1 MTTICRQFPVLVL
14 LALLTAASAPAQ
26 AGEAVVRAG
35 PGFFSVPVT
44 SVKEGR
50 FQTVIKQR
58 YDYSCGSAAV
68 ASLLTFHYEQP
79 VTEKEVF
86 LEMYEAGDKEQIRK
100 AGFSLLDM
108 KNYLKSHGVRADGF
122 KVGLDKFAKAG
133 VPAITLIE
141 TNGYR
146 HFVIIKGANDNEI
159 LVGDPALGVKIYKRA
174 EFEAIWKGIIFVI
187 RDRIKVAQS
196 HFNEQRDWRVRQKA
210 PFGTAL
216 TRDSL
221 GMFTLMLPASNEF

>member
-1 MTTICRQFPVLVL
+1 MTAICKQFPVWAL
-14 LALLTAASAPAQ
+14 LAFVAAAALPAH
-26 AGEAVVRAG
+26 AGEARVKAG

-44 SVKEGR
+44 SVKEAR
-50 FQTVIKQR
+50 FQTVIKQQ

-79 VTEKEVF
+79 VSEKEIF
-86 LEMYEAGDKEQIRK
+86 LEMYEAGDKERIRK

-122 KVGLDKFAKAG
+122 KLDLDKFAKAG

-146 HFVIIKGANDNEI
+146 HFVILKGANDNEI
-159 LVGDPALGVKIYKRA
+159 LVGDPALGVMIYKRA
-174 EFEAIWKGIIFVI
+174 ELEAIWKGIIFVI
-187 RDRIKVAQS
+187 RDRIKVGRS

-221 GMFTLMLPASNEF
+221 GMFTLMLPAANEF

>member
-1 MTTICRQFPVLVL
+1 MTAIRGQFSLWAL
-14 LALLTAASAPAQ
+14 LALAVAVALPAQ
-26 AGEAVVRAG
+26 AGEARVKAG
-35 PGFFSVPVT
+35 PGYFSVPVT

-50 FQTVIKQR
+50 FQTVIKQQ
-58 YDYSCGSAAV
+58 YDYSCGSAAI

-79 VTEKEVF
+79 VGEKEVF
-86 LEMYEAGDKEQIRK
+86 LEMYEAGDKEEIRR

-108 KNYLKSHGVRADGF
+108 KNYLKRHGVRADGF
-122 KVGLDKFAKAG
+122 KLTLDKFAKAS

-146 HFVIIKGANDNEI
+146 HFVVLKGIEGDEI
-159 LVGDPALGVKIYKRA
+159 LVGDPALGVKIYPRA
-174 EFEAIWKGIIFVI
+174 EFETIWKGIIFVI
-187 RDRIKVAQS
+187 RDRVKVAQS

-216 TRDSL
+216 TRYSL
-221 GMFTLMLPASNEF
+221 GMFTLMQPGGNEF